1 MYKVM
6 THITET
12 VQHALFV
19 DIPCLFKFFH
29 VIFFFF
35 TLGGFLCFVNNCE
48 SLCVQY
54 VLILLGH
61 NIFKKASFVDAH

>member
-29 VIFFFF
+29 VIFFF
-35 TLGGFLCFVNNCE
+35 TLCGFLCFVNNCE

-61 NIFKKASFVDAH
+61 INIFKKASFVDAH

>member
-1 MYKVM
+1 M

-29 VIFFFF
+29 VIFFF
-35 TLGGFLCFVNNCE
+35 TLGGFFVLCYNCE

-54 VLILLGH
+54 VLIILGH